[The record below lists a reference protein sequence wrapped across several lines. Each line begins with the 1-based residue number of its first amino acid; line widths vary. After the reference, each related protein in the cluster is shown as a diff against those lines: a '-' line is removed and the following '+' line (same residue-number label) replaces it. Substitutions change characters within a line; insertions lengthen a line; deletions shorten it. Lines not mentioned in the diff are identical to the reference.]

1 MDIKVIGVNELS
13 STKFECQLSNNTT
26 LIIHIE
32 DGEVFGET
40 TFKENYLIYDE
51 LYEICIEYLVLNS
64 LIEYDIPTDSWV

>member
-26 LIIHIE
+26 LIIHLE

-40 TFKENYLIYDE
+40 TYKENFLIFEQLYDK
-51 LYEICIEYLVLNS
+51 CIEYLVFNS
-64 LIEYDIPTDSWV
+64 FIEYDVPTDSWV